1 MDVHESP
8 VTCTAYFADCPP
20 DVIPVLYSI
29 GAKHKKTG
37 YSHKVT
43 EFNYFYSIRYCWH
56 CMINPLRPLRSA
68 IPYGTCAVTVWTP
81 HNVYV
86 IRLWILSFMPCFCTY
101 TMILKIGP
109 LRFPWHLGSG
119 TKKKGQIATN
129 DIQCLY
135 SKQKHFV
142 FGLKWANWKV
152 LVPIILEMMPALW
165 WPNSDG
171 FIDRHSTAKCRWMCW
186 TCVGRHCTI
195 THSLSG
201 DCFVPQCLCWGVMIW
216 TCVLIF

>member
-119 TKKKGQIATN
+119 TKKKVKLQPTIYNVCTANKNILFLGWSGQIEKSWSLSYWRWCLRFGGQ
-129 DIQCLY
+129 IQM
-135 SKQKHFV
+135 
-142 FGLKWANWKV
+142 GLLIV
-152 LVPIILEMMPALW
+152 IPQ
-165 WPNSDG
+165 PNVDE
-171 FIDRHSTAKCRWMCW
+171 
-186 TCVGRHCTI
+186 CVGHVWEGTAPSLI
-195 THSLSG
+195 HYLGIVLYHSV
-201 DCFVPQCLCWGVMIW
+201 FVGEWWFGHV
-216 TCVLIF
+216 F